1 VTRGSGVSVA
11 VLRRFELACA
21 IHRLIYLIVFQA
33 FLVGCHVP
41 RVPPRY
47 ADPPILGPNCS

>member
-1 VTRGSGVSVA
+1 